1 MHGDMLIGDEI
12 VSAML
17 QHAMSVV
24 FHEVSVLDVEVSEH
38 FIGAPETDEGG
49 GLRFNVCIKQGI
61 VTRSTK
67 TLCRDFRS

>member
-38 FIGAPETDEGG
+38 TIRAPATNEGDEI
-49 GLRFNVCIKQGI
+49 RVNACIKHGI
-61 VTRSTK
+61 GSGGTK
-67 TLCRDFRS
+67 TACQDVHR